1 MIAAVTVA
9 GVLAAGAM
17 VLAWRRARLAAHP
30 EAWPPGLSFSRQ
42 LRLTRAYLKQDG
54 WKLLEPQP
62 AWNIFVRAQKDRMGL
77 ALMLHTEET
86 LSLPTLMKD
95 CITHSAP
102 SGLIMGILSQQSL
115 QPEFQADAARNG
127 IYVVNPA
134 DLPDI
139 ATHVRRATL
148 RQKEIKAAGL
158 APIETVGRPSMSKAV
173 SA

>member
-30 EAWPPGLSFSRQ
+30 EAWPPGLTFSRQ

-77 ALMLHTEET
+77 SLILHTDET

-95 CITHSAP
+95 SVTVSAP
-102 SGLIMGILSQQSL
+102 TGLILGILSQQAL
-115 QPEFQADAARNG
+115 RPEFQADADRNG
-127 IYVVNPA
+127 IYVVSPT

-139 ATHVRRATL
+139 ARHIRRAAL
-148 RQKEIKAAGL
+148 RQKQIKEASV
-158 APIETVGRPSMSKAV
+158 APVGTGSGSTVTRALT
-173 SA
+173 A